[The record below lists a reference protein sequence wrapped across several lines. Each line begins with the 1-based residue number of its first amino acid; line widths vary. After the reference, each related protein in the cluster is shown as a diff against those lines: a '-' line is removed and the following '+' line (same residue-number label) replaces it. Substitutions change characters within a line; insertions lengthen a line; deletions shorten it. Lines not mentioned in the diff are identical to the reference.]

1 MFFYQNDLIL
11 SQQNDKIIIAKNS
24 NAIIQILSIDLES
37 N

>member
-11 SQQNDKIIIAKNS
+11 SQRNEKIIIAKNS
-24 NAIIQILSIDLES
+24 HVIIQILSIDLES